1 MILFYDSGF
10 GPKPEAS
17 KNQKESNNKSNR
29 LYRGKP

>member
-1 MILFYDSGF
+1 MILFYESGF

-17 KNQKESNNKSNR
+17 KNFKETESKSNR